1 MKNSIVTNRNFLSR
15 YTWAQSSVIQ
25 MGEAVIRCNN
35 FSFAKAMLLNA

>member
-15 YTWAQSSVIQ
+15 YTWTQSSVIQ

>member
-15 YTWAQSSVIQ
+15 YTWAQSSAVKIV
-25 MGEAVIRCNN
+25 EVVIRCNN